1 MIRQKSRF
9 LLWVTELLYAASIA
23 ASKLAI
29 LSFYWRVF
37 RYTSIRIPI
46 LVLIAAVSIWFTI
59 RTFMVIFH
67 CIPVQAYWDKTITRG
82 PIHYDPDTREF
93 PKEIA
98 LSMIWGGVEINVAVF
113 SDYALCQTGTQQS
126 PIALSLNNGLSLNHI
141 PEFNYPDSVAGNF
154 YNWGYGPAFTVMHE
168 DGVWDQNPSFSFDN
182 ETVYLKGW
190 HIHAPADHSVGGDRS
205 KAELHLVHVDGK
217 GHERAVLA
225 IRLDPGNRDNEF
237 LAQLPTMIG
246 FNETDITEPAE
257 LNHRLALESV
267 LWFNEFWTYQG
278 SLTSPP
284 CHEGIRWFVAR
295 QIMFTGVQQM
305 RDILGAS
312 TYSARSEQ
320 EVWLHRINE

>member
-1 MIRQKSRF
+1 MRGLH
-9 LLWVTELLYAASIA
+9 LLATAVHVTGTLSCALHENHQQLVNRKRHVSPRAAPGDTDWA
-23 ASKLAI
+23 YEAS
-29 LSFYWRVF
+29 FN
-37 RYTSIRIPI
+37 
-46 LVLIAAVSIWFTI
+46 
-59 RTFMVIFH
+59 
-67 CIPVQAYWDKTITRG
+67 
-82 PIHYDPDTREF
+82 
-93 PKEIA
+93 
-98 LSMIWGGVEINVAVF
+98 WGRLNP
-113 SDYALCQTGTQQS
+113 DYALCQTGTQQS

-154 YNWGYGPAFTVMHE
+154 YNWGYGPAFTVTHD

-205 KAELHLVHVDGK
+205 KAELHLVHVDAK

-237 LAQLPTMIG
+237 LTQLPTMIG

>member
-1 MIRQKSRF
+1 MVDPFFPLGS
-9 LLWVTELLYAASIA
+9 S
-23 ASKLAI
+23 ASK
-29 LSFYWRVF
+29 RVSD
-37 RYTSIRIPI
+37 T
-46 LVLIAAVSIWFTI
+46 
-59 RTFMVIFH
+59 
-67 CIPVQAYWDKTITRG
+67 
-82 PIHYDPDTREF
+82 PD
-93 PKEIA
+93 A
-98 LSMIWGGVEINVAVF
+98 
-113 SDYALCQTGTQQS
+113 DYALCQTGTQQS

-154 YNWGYGPAFTVMHE
+154 YNWGYGPAFTVTHE

-205 KAELHLVHVDGK
+205 KAELHLVHVDAK

-225 IRLDPGNRDNEF
+225 IRLDPGNRDNQF
-237 LAQLPTMIG
+237 LAQLPSMIG

-267 LWFNEFWTYQG
+267 LYFNEFWTYQG

-312 TYSARSEQ
+312 TYSARAEQ